1 MPNEMN
7 DQNMSIEKP
16 EEEKHS
22 SPNEIRDNVIDGLIA
37 EIIPADGDVEK
48 DEIVDTINNIL
59 KDYHL
64 STNDSFVERI
74 AKMKINTKGGKI
86 ETVDLQ
92 ELPKELKDAA
102 FLPVNTIADIALR
115 QDIDLVISQIP
126 EYYTSIGMV
135 RDAICESDVVTGRLS
150 RDIKFDKANLSE
162 SETENVISK
171 IEEVEEKLELHQ
183 IIKNHMVFNTL
194 QYGEGYIY
202 IIPYSKV
209 FADLYKY
216 RSSTGKNNDSVVSM
230 FNDTSS
236 SLEGYGYHE
245 HAIEKRLSDTIVMES
260 ESTTPINSGKKG
272 DYKRNTG
279 MYQEQ
284 MLPAVT
290 KKKSKSQ
297 KYQLFTEAEIQ
308 EINPSYH
315 SIKDKSD
322 ANYDNQ
328 NKIDS
333 AIDQSITEVAKN
345 ISYIEDDIAIPVI
358 EQSAHDLIAVYRE
371 KYRERNES
379 YIQESKTFFE
389 SVMESVSD
397 DNDDKDSSIPPEF
410 SKIKGVYMRVLPA
423 TKLIPI
429 RIDRVVIGYYYISDL
444 TRPEEAGERKNS
456 GLHGYTLRTPSIG
469 FDTFSPDQMFADK
482 LASKII
488 NNFDLKFMRDNVSIH
503 KQIIAVLQ
511 AHKFNEARMRF
522 IFIPAE
528 HVVQC
533 TINKDGMGKGHSMLE
548 AGLITARMYMFLKLY
563 CLLYQINN
571 SGIRVYHMR
580 SSGIDKNYKALI
592 QDTIRKFAAR
602 RITANDIF
610 NYRNAMPKV
619 SGGSEMVM
627 PLGPGDKKPIDI
639 ENIPPAEA
647 PLSMDLLNQSKDEA
661 INANP
666 VPSAMVQGAMSELE
680 FAKEVETSQERFHT
694 YCASLKIDL
703 NPDITRLYKITMRWE
718 TDIDPKILNTL
729 KFSFRQSTAKKL
741 SVTSDM
747 LNNFNGVW
755 ELVSQTL
762 MTKDEQKEM
771 EGNGED
777 LGGVGREFKK
787 SLISE
792 YLGSAIDI
800 DRMEELLKDARK
812 KANKKKLDE
821 TNAAENMVDDQQ
833 QRMEE
838 EMM

>member
-1 MPNEMN
+1 MPNEN
-7 DQNMSIEKP
+7 EVNGQVVPTEQT
-16 EEEKHS
+16 
-22 SPNEIRDNVIDGLIA
+22 SPNAIKDNIIDGLVA
-37 EIIPADGDVEK
+37 ELIPLEGEVEK
-48 DEIVDTINNIL
+48 DEIVDTINGIL
-59 KDYHL
+59 KDYNL
-64 STNDSFVERI
+64 STNDSFIERI
-74 AKMKINTKGGKI
+74 AKMKISQKGGKI

-92 ELPKELKDAA
+92 ELPNELKDAA

-115 QDIDLVISQIP
+115 QDIDLVVSQIP

-135 RDAICESDVVTGRLS
+135 RDAICEADVVTGRLS

-162 SETENVISK
+162 SEKENVISK
-171 IEEVEEKLELHQ
+171 IEEVEEKLELNQ

-194 QYGEGYIY
+194 QYGEGYVY
-202 IIPYSKV
+202 VIPYSKV
-209 FADLYKY
+209 FADLHKY
-216 RSSTGKNNDSVVSM
+216 RTSASDKATGNVVSM

-236 SLEGYGYHE
+236 SLDGYGYHE
-245 HAIEKRLSDTIVMES
+245 HAVEKRLSDTIVMEAA
-260 ESTTPINSGKKG
+260 PVPAQPKKKKG

-279 MYQEQ
+279 MYQES
-284 MLPAVT
+284 A
-290 KKKSKSQ
+290 
-297 KYQLFTEAEIQ
+297 QLFTEAEIQ

-315 SIKDKSD
+315 SVKDKGD
-322 ANYDNQ
+322 EKYDEQ
-328 NKIDS
+328 AKVDT
-333 AIDQSITEVAKN
+333 AIDESITEVAKN

-358 EQSAHDLIAVYRE
+358 EQSSHDLIAVYRE

-389 SVMESVSD
+389 SVMDEK
-397 DNDDKDSSIPPEF
+397 NEEDKDAAVPPEF
-410 SKIKGVYMRVLPA
+410 SKIKGVYMKILPA

-429 RIDRVVIGYYYISDL
+429 RIDRVVIGYYYVSDL
-444 TRPEEAGERKNS
+444 TRPEEAGDRKNS

-482 LASKII
+482 LANKII
-488 NNFDLKFMRDNVSIH
+488 NNFNLKFMRDNVSIH
-503 KQIIAVLQ
+503 KQIVAVLQ

-533 TINKDGMGKGHSMLE
+533 TINKDGAGKGHSMLE
-548 AGLITARMYMFLKLY
+548 AGLVTSRMYMFLKLY

-571 SGIRVYHMR
+571 SGIRAYYLR
-580 SSGIDKNYKALI
+580 TSGIDKNYKALI

-602 RITANDIF
+602 RVTANDIF

-627 PLGPGDKKPIDI
+627 PLGPGDKRPIDI

-703 NPDITRLYKITMRWE
+703 NPDITRLYRIIMRWE

-729 KFSFRQSTAKKL
+729 TFAFRQSTAKKL
-741 SVTSDM
+741 AVTTEM

-755 ELVSQTL
+755 ELASSTL
-762 MTKDEQKEM
+762 LTKAEM
-771 EGNGED
+771 KDMEADTEEN
-777 LGGVGREFKK
+777 GGVAREFKK
-787 SLISE
+787 ALISE
-792 YLGSAIDI
+792 YLGSAIDV
-800 DRMEELLKDARK
+800 DRLEELLKDARK
-812 KANKKKLDE
+812 KANKTKLEE
-821 TNAAENMVDDQQ
+821 TNPAENMVDDQEKL
-833 QRMEE
+833 EE